1 MNTEQTKSN
10 KNPHHLSMQERK
22 SLELHGITDVLNFD
36 EQSVVLCTTCGTLAI
51 DGEGLH
57 IHVLSIE
64 QGIVTLDGKIDSISY
79 YDSDTSEKGEKSGF
93 FGKLFR

>member
-10 KNPHHLSMQERK
+10 KGRHHLAMQERK
-22 SLELHGITDVLNFD
+22 SLELYGVTDVLNFD
-36 EQSVVLCTTCGTLAI
+36 EQSVVLCTTCGNLAV
-51 DGEGLH
+51 DGDGLH

-64 QGIVTLDGKIDSISY
+64 QGIVTLDGRIDSISY
-79 YDSDTSEKGEKSGF
+79 YDTDSSEKGERSGF

>member
-1 MNTEQTKSN
+1 MNTEQTKNS
-10 KNPHHLSMQERK
+10 KNRHSLSMQER
-22 SLELHGITDVLNFD
+22 SSVELYGITDVLNFD
-36 EQSVVLCTTCGTLAI
+36 EQSVVLCTTCGNLAI

-64 QGIVTLDGKIDSISY
+64 QGIVTLDGRIDSISY
-79 YDSDTSEKGEKSGF
+79 YDSTASEKGERSGF